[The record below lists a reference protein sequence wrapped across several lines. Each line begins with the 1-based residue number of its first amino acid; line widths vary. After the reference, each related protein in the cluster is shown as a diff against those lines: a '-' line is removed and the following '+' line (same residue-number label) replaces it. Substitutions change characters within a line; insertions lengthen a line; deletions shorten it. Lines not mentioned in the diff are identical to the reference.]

1 MRKMIISFGYGNQF
15 AGDPEDVLKIADL
28 VESKLTKVRDVYEEG
43 MHYVEDKNQEDFIN
57 LSVTNRPLKPY
68 AWYEEL
74 LDKHNNES

>member
-15 AGDPEDVLKIADL
+15 AGSPEDVLKIADL

-43 MHYVEDKNQEDFIN
+43 IHYIEDKEQDDLIA
-57 LSVTNRPLKPY
+57 LSVINKPLKPY

-74 LDKHNNES
+74 VSKRNNE